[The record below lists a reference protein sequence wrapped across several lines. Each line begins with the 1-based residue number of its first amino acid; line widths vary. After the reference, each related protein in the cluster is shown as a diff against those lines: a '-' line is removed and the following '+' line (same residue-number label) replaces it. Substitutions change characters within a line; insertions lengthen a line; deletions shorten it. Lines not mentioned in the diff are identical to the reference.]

1 MQSLSFLTDTVAVPF
16 WLFILL
22 IAGLVPLFYQLFTLV
37 NHFRR
42 GEIVRET
49 DDDMVLWK
57 IRNVKRSAS
66 PKKSSTD
73 ISKEQEQEK
82 QNEKESNINQVLKV
96 VASGGDRGILL
107 KSIVDRVSISSANVN
122 RAVKELVD
130 RKIIEEVAGV
140 SGTKYYLTQVGKM
153 YCAKKGLANP
163 NNQ

>member
-49 DDDMVLWK
+49 DDDVVLWK
-57 IRNVKRSAS
+57 IRNVKKSAS

-82 QNEKESNINQVLKV
+82 QNEKESNINQVLMV
-96 VASGGDRGILL
+96 VASGGERGILL

-153 YCAKKGLANP
+153 YCAKKGLGKSN
-163 NNQ
+163 

>member
-122 RAVKELVD
+122 RAVQELVG

>member
-153 YCAKKGLANP
+153 YCAKKGLGKSN
-163 NNQ
+163 

>member
-49 DDDMVLWK
+49 DDDVVLWK
-57 IRNVKRSAS
+57 IRNVKKSAS

-82 QNEKESNINQVLKV
+82 QNEKESNINQVLMV
-96 VASGGDRGILL
+96 VASGGERGILL

-122 RAVKELVD
+122 RAVQELVG

-153 YCAKKGLANP
+153 YCAKKGLGKSN
-163 NNQ
+163 

>member
-163 NNQ
+163 NN

>member
-1 MQSLSFLTDTVAVPF
+1 MLSFLTDTVAVPL

-22 IAGLVPLFYQLFTLV
+22 IAGLVPLFYKLFTLV
-37 NHFRR
+37 NIFRR

-49 DDDMVLWK
+49 DDDVVLWK
-57 IRNVKRSAS
+57 IRNAKRSAA

-73 ISKEQEQEK
+73 ITKEQEK
-82 QNEKESNINQVLKV
+82 QKERESNINQVLMV
-96 VASGGDRGILL
+96 VAAGGDRGILL

-122 RAVKELVD
+122 RAVQELVG

-153 YCAKKGLANP
+153 YCAKKGLG
-163 NNQ
+163 

>member
-1 MQSLSFLTDTVAVPF
+1 MLSFLTDTVAVPF

-49 DDDMVLWK
+49 EDDVVLWK
-57 IRNVKRSAS
+57 IRNVNKSAA

-82 QNEKESNINQVLKV
+82 QKEKESNINQVLEV
-96 VASGGDRGILL
+96 VASGGERGILL

-122 RAVKELVD
+122 RAVQELVD
-130 RKIIEEVAGV
+130 KKIVEEVAGV

-153 YCAKKGLANP
+153 YCAKKGLGKSN
-163 NNQ
+163 